1 MKIKT
6 CKKTRTEHQQFD
18 PIFFQRI
25 QQMFQMGAEQFSSVL
40 QKITANIPNG
50 CAMKSTALISTCCS
64 DSRWK

>member
-25 QQMFQMGAEQFSSVL
+25 QQMFQMGAEQFNSVL
-40 QKITANIPNG
+40 QKITANIPDECG
-50 CAMKSTALISTCCS
+50 MKSTALISTCCS
-64 DSRWK
+64 DSRWT